1 MHFDDRLATVLRLNG
16 ATPAIAR
23 IQYRQL
29 VDLLGT
35 APDSGESPTLDTAF
49 ERLVQL
55 GAVVPAQVRAGIL
68 GEACMRL
75 RNPRLVALLTQGE
88 PAVAQAAVA
97 SADLSVEQWLDL
109 APALPLHARGAMR
122 VRRDLG
128 PVVEAQMARLG
139 IGERSLPDATSAAEE
154 ATDTEAE
161 FAEIAAPLAATTEGP
176 AEAEATVKPAP
187 EPAQEAITDIR
198 ELVLRIEAFR
208 RERKPGVTPRAA
220 GDSPRLPLGDG
231 QEEPGRSAVCDFTT
245 DPDGRV
251 TWAAAP
257 FAPLAVGLRLLAPH
271 GDSLVTAEPLL
282 ELCFRRRLP
291 LRGEAISILGGP
303 AIAGA
308 WLLDA
313 VPRFDPAGGRFTGY
327 AGRLRRPASVPTPA
341 QAAASRAVTEGEQI
355 RQLLHELRT
364 PVNAI
369 QGFAEVIQQ
378 QLFGP
383 TPHEYRALA
392 ATVASDAARMLAG
405 FEELERL
412 ARIETGVLAPEP
424 GEADLGAILSATIH
438 RLEPFTASRA
448 SGFRTMPAN
457 LQSLAVALDTAE
469 LERLVWRLLAA
480 LAGAAAPSEVLDLQ
494 ISSRDGQALIT
505 LQLPASLAATE
516 GEDLFRASTVASSQA
531 LSAGS
536 FGTGFALR
544 LTRAEA
550 RAAGGRLERT
560 DGTLALALPLLTE
573 APDRPSK
580 SAGGAA

>member
-16 ATPAIAR
+16 ASPAIAR

-29 VDLLGT
+29 VDLLGAAT
-35 APDSGESPTLDTAF
+35 DAADSPALDLAF

-55 GAVVPAQVRAGIL
+55 GAKVPAAARATIL
-68 GEACMRL
+68 GEAGLRL

-88 PAVAQAAVA
+88 PAVAEAAIA
-97 SADLSVEQWLDL
+97 RADLTIEQWLDL

-139 IGERSLPDATSAAEE
+139 ITERALPDQTAAAE
-154 ATDTEAE
+154 AE
-161 FAEIAAPLAATTEGP
+161 PIAAPAAEP
-176 AEAEATVKPAP
+176 APPAAKPASRAA
-187 EPAQEAITDIR
+187 EPAAESITDIR
-198 ELVLRIEAFR
+198 DLVRRIEAFR
-208 RERKPGVTPRAA
+208 RDRKPGTQPGAA
-220 GDSPRLPLGDG
+220 GDSPRLPLGDSHD
-231 QEEPGRSAVCDFTT
+231 EPGRGGVCDFTT
-245 DPDGRV
+245 DAEGRIV
-251 TWAAAP
+251 WAGSS
-257 FAPLAVGLRLLAPH
+257 FAPLAVGLRLFAPH
-271 GDSLVTAEPLL
+271 GDSLVTAGPSL

-291 LRGEAISILGGP
+291 LRGEAISILGAP

-313 VPRFDPAGGRFTGY
+313 VPQFDPAGGRFTGY
-327 AGRLRRPASVPTPA
+327 AGRLRRPNGTARA
-341 QAAASRAVTEGEQI
+341 GNNAAARTVNEGERI

-412 ARIETGVLAPEP
+412 ARIETGVLTPEP
-424 GEADLGAILSATIH
+424 GEADLGAILAATIH
-438 RLEPFTASRA
+438 RLEPFTESRS
-448 SGFRTMPAN
+448 SGFRTTPAN
-457 LQSLAVALDTAE
+457 LQSLTVALDTGE

-480 LAGAAAPSEVLDLQ
+480 LAGSAAPAEVLDLQ
-494 ISSRDGQALIT
+494 IASRDGQALIT

-516 GEDLFRASTVASSQA
+516 GEDLFRASTAASSAA

-550 RAAGGRLERT
+550 RAAGGRLERS
-560 DGTLALALPLLTE
+560 DSSLLLALPLLTE
-573 APDRPSK
+573 VPGQPRKTADG
-580 SAGGAA
+580 SA

>member
-1 MHFDDRLATVLRLNG
+1 MHFDDRLATVLRLDS
-16 ATPAIAR
+16 ASPAIAR

-35 APDSGESPTLDTAF
+35 APDAGDSPGLDAAF

-55 GAVVPAQVRAGIL
+55 GAVVPAQARAAIL
-68 GEACMRL
+68 GETGLRL
-75 RNPRLVALLTQGE
+75 RNPRLVALLAQGE
-88 PAVAQAAVA
+88 AMVAEAAIA
-97 SADLSVEQWLDL
+97 RADLQVEQWLDL

-128 PVVEAQMARLG
+128 PVIEAQMARLG
-139 IGERSLPDATSAAEE
+139 IGERSLPDAT
-154 ATDTEAE
+154 
-161 FAEIAAPLAATTEGP
+161 IAAATSPCPHARQAALAKE
-176 AEAEATVKPAP
+176 PAP
-187 EPAQEAITDIR
+187 ASEPGQEAITGIR
-198 ELVLRIEAFR
+198 DLVRRIEAFR
-208 RERKPGVTPRAA
+208 RERKPGAPPRAA

-231 QEEPGRSAVCDFTT
+231 QHEPGRVAACDFAT
-245 DPDGRV
+245 DAEGRV
-251 TWAAAP
+251 TWAAVP
-257 FAPLAVGLRLLAPH
+257 FAPLVVGLRLFAPH
-271 GDSLVTAEPLL
+271 GDSLVTAEPSL

-291 LRGEAISILGGP
+291 LRREAISILGAP
-303 AIAGA
+303 AIAGN

-313 VPRFDPAGGRFTGY
+313 APRFEPAGGRFTGY
-327 AGRLRRPASVPTPA
+327 AGRLRRAAGATGSQSPADRV
-341 QAAASRAVTEGEQI
+341 VTEGERI

-412 ARIETGVLAPEP
+412 ARIETGMLVPEP
-424 GEADLGAILSATIH
+424 GEADLGAILAATIH
-438 RLEPFTASRA
+438 RLEPFTASRS
-448 SGFRTMPAN
+448 SGFRTTPAN
-457 LQSLAVALDTAE
+457 LQSLAVALDTGE

-480 LAGAAAPSEVLDLQ
+480 LAGAAAPAEVLELQ
-494 ISSRDGQALIT
+494 IASRDGQALIS
-505 LQLPASLAATE
+505 LQLPHSLADTE
-516 GEDLFRASTVASSQA
+516 GEDLFRASAPAGSQA

-550 RAAGGRLERT
+550 RAAGGRLERRGT
-560 DGTLALALPLLTE
+560 TLALALPLLTE
-573 APDRPSK
+573 APDQPSK
-580 SAGGAA
+580 SAKRPA